1 MLGRESGSGW
11 DVVDIV
17 IFSKVLRGRLT
28 EEMTKELKETGAC
41 LEAPGTQ
48 EKAR

>member
-1 MLGRESGSGW
+1 MLGRQLGSGW
-11 DVVDIV
+11 DGVDVV
-17 IFSKVLRGRLT
+17 IFSKVLRGHLT
-28 EEMTKELKETGAC
+28 KEMTKELKETETC